1 MEAAFTHRALIK
13 HDEVMKASMAARSRA
28 ISVYW
33 LALLL
38 AAGLVFAI
46 ERGHLFA
53 FWFVQQLPFEV
64 MFVIG
69 TSLPTVIPALFALV
83 AVILVGSVQ
92 NRAVRRAYL
101 KNFKR
106 LAIPT
111 EIEACFEVL
120 PEGLRLSTDRI
131 TIFPKWIAVDTVEW
145 AATGW
150 VLSADQLTFLVPR
163 ASFADEEAERAFV
176 AAVFERLTPEARERS
191 PKAATFA
198 ATSVGA

>member
-46 ERGHLFA
+46 EWGHLFA
-53 FWFVQQLPFEV
+53 FWLLQQLPFEV

-92 NRAVRRAYL
+92 NWAIRRAYL

-111 EIEACFEVL
+111 EIEATFEIL
-120 PEGLRLSTDRI
+120 PKDCACRRTGSRSFRNGSPSTPSNGPGPAGCCRP
-131 TIFPKWIAVDTVEW
+131 TSSRSWFRGRALPTRKP
-145 AATGW
+145 
-150 VLSADQLTFLVPR
+150 SVP
-163 ASFADEEAERAFV
+163 S
-176 AAVFERLTPEARERS
+176 S
-191 PKAATFA
+191 PPC
-198 ATSVGA
+198 SNG

>member
-1 MEAAFTHRALIK
+1 MEPALTHRALIK

-92 NRAVRRAYL
+92 NWAVRRAYL